1 VELAG
6 LEAAS
11 ELIIPGSV
19 GNGIIKKEVMPRESV
34 NRVLMQLKI
43 K

>member
-1 VELAG
+1 
-6 LEAAS
+6 
-11 ELIIPGSV
+11 V
-19 GNGIIKKEVMPRESV
+19 GNGIIKKEVMPRENV